1 MSSHQSPAV
10 AAARPLSPRNRF
22 ALDGMNF
29 FLADV
34 RDGLGPYLAI
44 WLLVSRQW
52 DPASIGAVMSV
63 SGIATL
69 IFQIPTGAMID
80 NVRWKRAAIAGAAI
94 IVALAAVA
102 TVSTPSFAVVFGG
115 QVAMG
120 AAAAVFAP
128 ALAAVTLGLTGP
140 AAYGARVG
148 RNEAFNHA
156 GNAAA
161 AVMAGLLAHFF
172 SAETIFWLLAGMG
185 LLSAASAL
193 TVDGRA
199 IDHAVAR
206 GIDAAHRGERPSSL
220 VVLIGNRGLLMLTVA
235 VALFHLGNAA
245 MLPMVGQKLAALR
258 GDDVAFA
265 YMSAC
270 IIVAQVVMIGVAA
283 LAAQRVDIVGRRPL
297 FLIGFAV
304 LPVRGLLY
312 TITDDPVL
320 LLAIQSLDGIG
331 AGLFGVLFPV
341 MIADLT
347 RGSGHTNLALGA
359 SSMIWGG
366 AAAVSHAIAGSFASH
381 MGYDAAFLFLAGA
394 SALGGIVFAVA
405 VPETRLPVAPRP
417 IASAPAG

>member
-1 MSSHQSPAV
+1 MLVSRPSAFAV
-10 AAARPLSPRNRF
+10 RPLATRNRL
-22 ALDGMNF
+22 ALDGLNF

-63 SGIATL
+63 AGIATL
-69 IFQIPTGAMID
+69 VFQVPAGAMID
-80 NVRWKRAAIAGAAI
+80 SVLWKRAAIAGAAI

-102 TVSTPSFAVVFGG
+102 TVSSSSFAVIFGG
-115 QVAMG
+115 QIAMG
-120 AAAAVFAP
+120 AAGAVFAP
-128 ALAAVTLGLTGP
+128 ALAAITLGLTGP

-161 AVMAGLLAHFF
+161 AVLAGLLAHFF
-172 SAETIFWLLAGMG
+172 SIEVIFWLLAGMG

-206 GIDAAHRGERPSSL
+206 GIDAPHGGAVPSSL
-220 VVLIGNRGLLMLTVA
+220 GVLVGNRSLLMLTIA
-235 VALFHLGNAA
+235 VSLFHLGNAA
-245 MLPMVGQKLAALR
+245 MLPMVGQKLTALR
-258 GDDVAFA
+258 GDDVAVT

-270 IIVAQVVMIGVAA
+270 IIVAQVVMIAVAA
-283 LAAQRVDIVGRRPL
+283 MAAARIDIVGRRPL
-297 FLIGFAV
+297 FLLGFAV

-312 TITDDPVL
+312 TVTDDPML

-366 AAAVSHAIAGSFASH
+366 AAAVSHAIAGTIAGH
-381 MGYDAAFLFLAGA
+381 AGYDAAFLFLAGA

-405 VPETRLPVAPRP
+405 VPETRPPVAPGGP
-417 IASAPAG
+417 NIAPATA